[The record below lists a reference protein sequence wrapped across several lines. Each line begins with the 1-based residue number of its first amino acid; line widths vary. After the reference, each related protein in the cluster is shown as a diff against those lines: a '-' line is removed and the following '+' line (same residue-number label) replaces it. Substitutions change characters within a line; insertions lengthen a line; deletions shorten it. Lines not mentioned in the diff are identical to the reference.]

1 MARTPPTAGAREGVA
16 VVTGAGSGI
25 GRACSIRLAR
35 SCGLVVGVDI
45 DRSALD
51 ETCALIADAGGTAVA
66 RLVDVSDP
74 DQVAV
79 MATEVVADHGAPAVL
94 ANIVGGAA
102 LATTQEMSVEHWNG
116 QVGFNLSSTFL
127 MCHFFLPAM
136 VDAGAGAIV
145 NTSSGWGFMPAAGR
159 SAYAASK
166 AGIVAFSRSLAAE
179 VAASGVRVNVVAPG
193 PIATERML
201 ALTRDDPVAGAKQA
215 SVPLGRLGTPD
226 EVAAVVSFLASA
238 EASYVCGQVVH
249 VNGGVYMP

>member
-1 MARTPPTAGAREGVA
+1 MTTPTAEPRDGIA
-16 VVTGAGSGI
+16 VVTGAASGI

-35 SCGLVVGVDI
+35 SCRVVVGVDI

-51 ETCALIADAGGTAVA
+51 ETCAAITNAGGTAAA
-66 RLVDVSDP
+66 RVVDVSDA
-74 DQVAV
+74 DQVSA
-79 MATEVVADHGAPAVL
+79 MAAEVVADHGPPTVL

-102 LATTQEMSVEHWNG
+102 LATTQEMSVDQWNG
-116 QVGFNLSSTFL
+116 QVAFNLSSTFL

-136 VDAGAGAIV
+136 VAAGSGAIV
-145 NTSSGWGFMPAAGR
+145 NTSSGWGFMPAVGR

-179 VAASGVRVNVVAPG
+179 VAPSGVRVNVVAPG

-201 ALTRDDPVAGAKQA
+201 ALTRDDPVAQGKQA